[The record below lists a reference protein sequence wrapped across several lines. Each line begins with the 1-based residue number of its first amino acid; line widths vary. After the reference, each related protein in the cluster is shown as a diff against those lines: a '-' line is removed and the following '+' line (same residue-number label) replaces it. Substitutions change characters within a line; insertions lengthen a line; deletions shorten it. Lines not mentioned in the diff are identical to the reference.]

1 MRKVLVVAALV
12 MLAVQPA
19 FAGIAK
25 PTAES
30 VNQLFAVMHTSEL
43 LDDYVTQIE
52 LAMRTSMR
60 QRMQGAQL
68 NPEQQQI
75 MADMGA
81 ELVGLLRQEVNW
93 ESMRP
98 MMVEVYRNTFS
109 QREVDDMLKF
119 YRSPSGQAVVSK
131 LPAAMKQATQA
142 MQEHVSTLTPKIMQ
156 LQKDTAAALKRAQ
169 ERPAAS
175 APPFPSAQSPESAQ
189 PPPTQTPAPQPAA
202 PQ

>member
-1 MRKVLVVAALV
+1 MRKVLVVAALI
-12 MLAVQPA
+12 MLAVPPA
-19 FAGIAK
+19 FAEAAK
-25 PTAES
+25 PTEES

-43 LDDYVTQIE
+43 LDSYVTQIE
-52 LAMRTSMR
+52 LAMRTSMH

-81 ELVGLLRQEVNW
+81 ELVGLLKQEVNW

-119 YRSPSGQAVVSK
+119 YQSPSGQAVISK

-156 LQKDTAAALKRAQ
+156 LQKDTLAALKRAQ
-169 ERPAAS
+169 ERAAS
-175 APPFPSAQSPESAQ
+175 SAPLQPAPPQSPALQS
-189 PPPTQTPAPQPAA
+189 PAPQ
-202 PQ
+202 